1 MAKEKKA
8 KEVKE
13 EVLEESKCCS
23 DESEC
28 CSDDSTCCSEES
40 NCCSDESTCCKEE
53 TLEEKLSKEV
63 QNLKDQLL
71 RNQAELE
78 NFKKRINDE
87 RIKERKYASMDVC
100 KGLLSPL
107 DTFDLALKQEIKD
120 EATLNF
126 VKGFKMIEDQIFNAL
141 KDQGVCEIEAQDK
154 KYDPFYHQAIMKEKL
169 EGVEP
174 EMVTDVLQ
182 KGYMFKDRVL
192 RPSIVKISE

>member
-1 MAKEKKA
+1 MAKEKKT
-8 KEVKE
+8 KEVNE
-13 EVLEESKCCS
+13 EVLEETKCCQEDS
-23 DESEC
+23 SCCQEGSSCCQDEPEVIEE
-28 CSDDSTCCSEES
+28 TVEES
-40 NCCSDESTCCKEE
+40 LK
-53 TLEEKLSKEV
+53 KEV
-63 QNLKDQLL
+63 QSLKDQLL

-87 RIKERKYASMDVC
+87 RIKERKYSSMDIC

-141 KDQGVCEIEAQDK
+141 KDQGVSEIEALNQ
-154 KYDPFYHQAIMKEKL
+154 KYDPFYHQAIMKEKI

-174 EMVTDVLQ
+174 EIVTEVLQ

>member
-1 MAKEKKA
+1 MAKEKKV
-8 KEVKE
+8 KEVNE

-28 CSDDSTCCSEES
+28 CSDDSNCCSEES
-40 NCCSDESTCCKEE
+40 NCCKEE

-87 RIKERKYASMDVC
+87 RIKERKYASMDIC

-107 DTFDLALKQEIKD
+107 DTFDLALKQEIQD

-174 EMVTDVLQ
+174 EMVTEVLQ